1 MIPARHAPLLF
12 AFLLSGMMSC
22 IVSGVA
28 ILRANGLNR
37 ELPAEWLAGWLP
49 AWCVAF
55 PCVMVLAPM
64 TRRMVARLTA

>member
-1 MIPARHAPLLF
+1 MIPARYAPILF
-12 AFLLSGMMSC
+12 AFLLSGMMSF

-28 ILRANGLNR
+28 IMRAVGFNAT
-37 ELPAEWLAGWLP
+37 LPQAWLGGWLP

-55 PCVMVLAPM
+55 PCVMILAPV